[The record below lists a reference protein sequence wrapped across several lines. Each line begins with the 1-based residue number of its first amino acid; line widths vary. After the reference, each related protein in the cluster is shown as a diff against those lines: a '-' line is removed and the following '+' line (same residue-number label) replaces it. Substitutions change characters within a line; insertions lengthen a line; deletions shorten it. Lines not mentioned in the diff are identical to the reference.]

1 VIADGATAYRHGG
14 GWRSAAKGAA
24 ERFLVAVPRTVP
36 ARRAVVLAY
45 HSVAPEPTR
54 ASTARSVFR
63 SHLGW
68 IAEHC
73 EVVPFDG
80 LGCSATRDGGGSRPT
95 VAITFDDGYEDNH
108 REALPLLTTFGLP
121 ATFFITTGLVDRDER
136 ALERLARAWG
146 SQEPLLRSISI
157 EQIREMDSA
166 GMAFG
171 AHTRTH
177 PNLRTLD
184 ERALVDEIAGS
195 RDRLEE
201 ILQRRVTAFA
211 YPFGDARFHISATAV
226 AVAATSGFTTA
237 GTIEFGGVSPTTDP
251 LLIPRFP
258 VSNDPVEV
266 LRAKV
271 MGHLDP
277 IGAWRERMPRWL
289 TAPLSSGRRRG
300 EGP

>member
-1 VIADGATAYRHGG
+1 MGSAAYRHGG
-14 GWRSAAKGAA
+14 GWRSAKGEAQ
-24 ERFLVAVPRTVP
+24 RFLAALPLTVP
-36 ARRAVVLAY
+36 AQRAVVLAY
-45 HSVAPEPTR
+45 HSVAAEPTR

-63 SHLGW
+63 SHLSW

-73 EVVPFDG
+73 EVVAFEKLASPG
-80 LGCSATRDGGGSRPT
+80 VQRGNGSRPR

-108 REALPLLTTFGLP
+108 REAFPLLTSHGFP
-121 ATFFITTGLVDRDER
+121 ATFFITTGLVDRDEL
-136 ALERLARAWG
+136 ALARLRRAWG
-146 SQEPLLRSISI
+146 PREGSLRPISI
-157 EQIREMDSA
+157 EQLREMDSA

-171 AHTRTH
+171 AHSKTH
-177 PNLRTLD
+177 PNLRMLD
-184 ERALVDEIAGS
+184 EIALVNEIAGS

-201 ILQRRVTAFA
+201 ILQRRVSAFA

-237 GTIEFGGVSPTTDP
+237 ATIDYRGVSRTTDP

-258 VSNDPVEV
+258 VSNDSVEI

-271 MGHLDP
+271 FGRLDLV
-277 IGAWRERMPRWL
+277 GAWRERMPGWL
-289 TAPLSSGRRRG
+289 TGPLSSGRRRG

>member
-1 VIADGATAYRHGG
+1 VMGSAAYRQGG
-14 GWRSAAKGAA
+14 GWRSAKDEAQ
-24 ERFLVAVPRTVP
+24 RFLAAFPLPVP
-36 ARRAVVLAY
+36 AQRAVVLAY
-45 HSVAPEPTR
+45 HSVAAEPTR

-63 SHLGW
+63 SHLSW

-73 EVVPFDG
+73 EVVAFEK
-80 LGCSATRDGGGSRPT
+80 LASAAVQSGNGSRPT

-108 REALPLLTTFGLP
+108 REAFPLLTSHGFP
-121 ATFFITTGLVDRDER
+121 ATFFITTGLVDRDEL
-136 ALERLARAWG
+136 ALARLRRAWG
-146 SQEPLLRSISI
+146 PREGSLRPISI
-157 EQIREMDSA
+157 EQLREMDSA

-171 AHTRTH
+171 AHSRTH
-177 PNLRTLD
+177 PNLRMLD
-184 ERALVDEIAGS
+184 EIALMNEIAGS

-201 ILQRRVTAFA
+201 ILQRRVSAFA

-237 GTIEFGGVSPTTDP
+237 ATIDYRGVSRTTDP

-258 VSNDPVEV
+258 VSNDPVKI

-271 MGHLDP
+271 FGRLDL
-277 IGAWRERMPRWL
+277 IGAWRARMPGWL
-289 TAPLSSGRRRG
+289 TGPLSSGRRRG

>member
-1 VIADGATAYRHGG
+1 MGSGSAAYRHGG

-24 ERFLVAVPRTVP
+24 EGFFAAVPRTTP
-36 ARRAVVLAY
+36 AQRAVILAY
-45 HSVAPEPTR
+45 HSVAAEPTR

-63 SHLGW
+63 SHLSW

-73 EVVPFDG
+73 EVVPFEK
-80 LGCSATRDGGGSRPT
+80 LASGGVQRGDGSRPT

-108 REALPLLTTFGLP
+108 RDALPLLASHGLP
-121 ATFFITTGLVDRDER
+121 ATFFITTGLVDRDEL
-136 ALERLARAWG
+136 ALARLRRAWG
-146 SQEPLLRSISI
+146 PRERSLRPISI
-157 EQIREMDSA
+157 EQLREMDSA

-171 AHTRTH
+171 AHSRTH
-177 PNLRTLD
+177 PNLRMLD
-184 ERALVDEIAGS
+184 EIALVNEIAGS

-201 ILQRRVTAFA
+201 ILQRRVSAFA

-226 AVAATSGFTTA
+226 AVAATNGFTTA
-237 GTIEFGGVSPTTDP
+237 ATIDYRGVSRTTDP

-258 VSNDPVEV
+258 VSNDPVEI

-271 MGHLDP
+271 FGRLDL
-277 IGAWRERMPRWL
+277 IGAWRERMPGWL
-289 TAPLSSGRRRG
+289 TGPLSSGRRRG